1 MTRSN
6 LKSGEASKRTLRRC
20 DELTQHRHVA
30 SGGSDL
36 VQLRHEV
43 KSLSNRPEVA
53 IPRNRIKD
61 GDFCPNWSCDEGKSL
76 SSLEQN
82 EDNEEVKASTALVE

>member
-6 LKSGEASKRTLRRC
+6 LRSGEASKRTLRRRS

-43 KSLSNRPEVA
+43 KSLSNEDQKWLFQEMEFKIEISA
-53 IPRNRIKD
+53 QTGLAMKANLCLSWNRMR
-61 GDFCPNWSCDEGKSL
+61 
-76 SSLEQN
+76 
-82 EDNEEVKASTALVE
+82 TMRR